1 MSVGFVLGWDVST
14 STELSW
20 DGGVVRAGELGHGA
34 AAMGWAS
41 TIRCRKMISCA

>member
-1 MSVGFVLGWDVST
+1 MSVGFMLGWGGST

-20 DGGVVRAGELGHGA
+20 DGGVVGAGELGHGA

-41 TIRCRKMISCA
+41 TIHCREVISCA